1 MGKAYRMATLDKK
14 SVKYGRQNERELYL
28 FLRSLSE
35 SNRDS
40 SVQTFEKRSQYQT
53 MTTHLSS
60 LCKPLQQKDKGRR
73 PERAKTRLF
82 ERFFY
87 VALSSYISGI

>member
-14 SVKYGRQNERELYL
+14 SVKYGQQNARVLYL
-28 FLRSLSE
+28 FLKSLSE

-53 MTTHLSS
+53 MTARLSS
-60 LCKPLQQKDKGRR
+60 LCKPLQQKGEGRR
-73 PERAKTRLF
+73 PE
-82 ERFFY
+82 
-87 VALSSYISGI
+87 